1 MSSKRRQLKDF
12 LYESTE
18 LTNDSPLPT
27 ATVALSAIS
36 LPSQQPRRYFDP
48 LKMEQLIQSVKEH
61 GILENLLIR
70 PILSQPGQYELVAG
84 ERRYR
89 AAQAVGLLEVP
100 VTIRTL
106 TDSEAFTIA
115 LVENLQREDLNPVEE
130 TEGILQLLSLRLE
143 STPNEVTALLYRML
157 NDISRLT
164 NNVISQPESEAIKA
178 IFTDLGLMG
187 WESFVSNRLPLLKLP
202 TDILEALRSGTIEYT
217 KANAIARVKNEQL
230 RQSLLAEAIA
240 SRLSL
245 TQIKERIR
253 SLNETKPIQ
262 DTSNPLKQRII
273 SILGRVQKT
282 KVLSNPQ
289 KQKQLEKLLFQM
301 ENLLE
306 ED

>member
-1 MSSKRRQLKDF
+1 MSSKRRELKDF
-12 LYESTE
+12 LYENIEPTS
-18 LTNDSPLPT
+18 DSPPPT
-27 ATVALSAIS
+27 TTVAVSAIS

-70 PILSQPGQYELVAG
+70 PISSQPGQYELVAG

-164 NNVISQPESEAIKA
+164 NNVISQPEAQAIKA

-202 TDILEALRSGTIEYT
+202 TDILEALRSGNIEYT

-253 SLNETKPIQ
+253 SFNENKPSQ
-262 DTSNPLKQRII
+262 DTSNPFKQRIT
-273 SILGRVQKT
+273 SILGRVEKT
-282 KVLSNPQ
+282 KVLSNPK
-289 KQKQLEKLLFQM
+289 KQKQLEKLLLQM